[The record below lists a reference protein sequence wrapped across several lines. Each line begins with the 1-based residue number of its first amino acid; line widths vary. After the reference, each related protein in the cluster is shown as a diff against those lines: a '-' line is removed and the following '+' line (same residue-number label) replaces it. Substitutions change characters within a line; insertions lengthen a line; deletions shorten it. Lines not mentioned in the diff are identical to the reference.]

1 MICAASRL
9 NWCDA
14 VSIAQDR
21 LDHRLEFGLSL
32 RKAEIISGA
41 GGVTR
46 YLDGRELVSIACA
59 SGKGLALRRRH
70 QQVTPDRRRISS
82 GIVAARHPVHVPTLL
97 SKKRLMARIYDCEAI
112 LVTSASQSRRF
123 AGASSSRRSA
133 TIQFK
138 DSRCSLGLRSFCFRQ
153 SGRHVVRAFDAPAPH
168 HRRKPTASALRS
180 PMRGTIG

>member
-59 SGKGLALRRRH
+59 SGKGLALPRRH
-70 QQVTPDRRRISS
+70 QPATPDRGRISS
-82 GIVAARHPVHVPTLL
+82 RIVAARHPVHAATLL
-97 SKKRLMARIYDCEAI
+97 LKKRLMARIYDCETI
-112 LVTSASQSRRF
+112 LVTSASPSLRF
-123 AGASSSRRSA
+123 TGSPSSR
-133 TIQFK
+133 TLTTTQIK
-138 DSRCSLGLRSFCFRQ
+138 DSCCSLEPKSFCFRP

>member
-1 MICAASRL
+1 MICAASLL

-14 VSIAQDR
+14 VSIAHDR
-21 LDHRLEFGLSL
+21 LDHPIEFDLSS
-32 RKAEIISGA
+32 RKAGTISGA

-46 YLDGRELVSIACA
+46 CLDGRELVSIARA
-59 SGKGLALRRRH
+59 RGKGLALRRRH
-70 QQVTPDRRRISS
+70 QQATPDRGRNSS
-82 GIVAARHPVHVPTLL
+82 GIVAAKHSVQAPTLL
-97 SKKRLMARIYDCEAI
+97 LKKRLMARIYDCETI
-112 LVTSASQSRRF
+112 LGTSASQSRRF
-123 AGASSSRRSA
+123 AGAPSSRTSA
-133 TIQFK
+133 TIQIK